1 MNDINPPG
9 VPALQVQTLFATPL
23 AVLMVPDAA
32 RLNAEL
38 AGIILE
44 RSRSA
49 PSMTASNLG
58 GWQSSWDFP
67 EWGGEA
73 GRRILDIAKAAANR
87 LTADRQG
94 RQVNVP
100 WKVNAWANVNHRGDA
115 NEFHTHPGAY
125 WSGVYYVDDGGIADD
140 AALGGELEVQDPRGV
155 LPAMYAPALTFNMP
169 GGQTVGSSELLRPRA
184 GMMTLFPSWIS
195 HQVRP
200 YRGDRV
206 RISLA
211 FNLSVYPAQGTQ
223 AK

>member
-1 MNDINPPG
+1 MNDKPAPG
-9 VPALQVQTLFATPL
+9 LLDLSVQSLFGTPL
-23 AVLMVPDAA
+23 AVLTVPDAT
-32 RLNAEL
+32 RLNAAL
-38 AGIILE
+38 SAVILG
-44 RSRSA
+44 RARA
-49 PSMTASNLG
+49 TPSVAASNLG
-58 GWQSSWDFP
+58 GWQSSWDFA

-73 GRRILDIAKAAANR
+73 GRRILDIGKQAANR
-87 LTADRQG
+87 LTANRQG

-140 AALGGELEVQDPRGV
+140 PSLGGELEVQDPRGV
-155 LPAMYAPALTFNMP
+155 LPAMYAPALTFNVP

-184 GMMTLFPSWIS
+184 GMMTLFPSWVS

-211 FNLSVYPAQGTQ
+211 FNLSV
-223 AK
+223 